1 MRSMTGMSLMRAG
14 RALALLLA
22 PLVVLALPQS
32 AQAQFYQWVTV
43 TLPAST
49 GASCGNGT
57 PYRFFVNRA
66 LFTRDTTIVYEGGG
80 ACWDQ
85 AACEGKGRLSAS
97 NPNGI
102 PEDYLAQ
109 ANSAA
114 GGLVTPFSSRLNPFQ
129 SVRTQGWNMVYL
141 PYCTGDVHTG
151 SAVRVYDD
159 ANPAQP
165 RVQYHR
171 GQANVRAAMQ
181 WLRANWGRPSQLLL
195 TGFSAGGV
203 GSTATYPIARDTLAP
218 TGRVS
223 LLADSGPL
231 FPAPRTSTP
240 AEHPSLPLHNRIR
253 DTWGLDTAGGMITRY
268 AGLPGF
274 DVNNLGSIV
283 GALALRYPQDR
294 FGYLLFG
301 ADGNF
306 SAFSYEKFYPEIS
319 GAPNDATRRALI
331 QRRWDSD
338 IRRWL
343 PQLASYNNVAY
354 HVPWFRPFN
363 DSHCLTVID
372 FSGTGIEEAGIASLT
387 PFIDNT
393 LDRGAPMRNAETDR
407 ISDYF
412 RPVSGALTL
421 LSIVLGLFGG

>member
-1 MRSMTGMSLMRAG
+1 MRTMPWKSAACL
-14 RALALLLA
+14 ALLLLA
-22 PLVVLALPQS
+22 PLLAH
-32 AQAQFYQWVTV
+32 AQFYQWVTV

-66 LFTRDTTIVYEGGG
+66 LFTRDLSVVYEGGG

-85 AACEGKGRLSAS
+85 AACEGRGRLSAS

-102 PEDYLAQ
+102 PANYLSQ
-109 ANSAA
+109 LNSAA

-129 SVRTQGWNMVYL
+129 GSRTQSWNQVYL

-151 SAVRVYDD
+151 SALSVYED
-159 ANPAQP
+159 ANPAAP

-171 GQANVRAAMQ
+171 GQANVRAAAQ
-181 WLRANWGRPSQLLL
+181 WLRSNLGRPGQLLL

-203 GSTATYPIARDTLAP
+203 GSTATYPIMRDTLAP
-218 TGRVS
+218 SGRTS

-231 FPAPRTSTP
+231 FPAPRSSTP
-240 AEHPSLPLHNRIR
+240 EQHPSLLLHNRIR
-253 DTWGLDTAGGMITRY
+253 QAWGLDSADGMVTRF
-268 AGLPGF
+268 AGLAGF
-274 DVNNLGSIV
+274 DSNNLGSIQ

-294 FGYLLFG
+294 FGYMVFG

-319 GAPNDATRRALI
+319 GAPDDATRRALI
-331 QRRWDSD
+331 QQRWDRD
-338 IRRWL
+338 IAQWV
-343 PQLASYNNVAY
+343 PSMASFNNVAY

-363 DSHCLTVID
+363 DSHCLTIID
-372 FSGTGIEEAGIASLT
+372 FSGTGIEEVRIKDVGVFA
-387 PFIDNT
+387 DNT
-393 LDRGAPMRNAETDR
+393 FDRGPPMRNVESDR
-407 ISDYF
+407 VSDYS
-412 RPVSGALTL
+412 RPVSAALSL
-421 LSIVLGLFGG
+421 LAIVLGLFGG